1 MSLSASKIRLA
12 AITKEL
18 LANWR
23 ETKES
28 WRDAKSH
35 EFEQNYLQEL
45 FDSVDSAVGVMDQ
58 LDKALKKI
66 RTDCE

>member
-18 LANWR
+18 SVNWR

-28 WRDAKSH
+28 WRDAKAQ

-45 FDSVDSAVGVMDQ
+45 FDSVDAAVGVMEQ
-58 LDKALKKI
+58 LDKLLNKI
-66 RTDCE
+66 RNDCE